1 MMQSAH
7 SHQPRITTLT
17 DIHQKRDE
25 IHTLFSS
32 SIQGC
37 LNCSDFIQVKY
48 AVLQHFKEAIKY
60 INKSIDNISTQH
72 PQSHLQSLDAHTL
85 IDDNTL
91 DSWSSDDQH
100 TIDQIEFQLRELS
113 TAIDQW
119 VFILRDCPEVEH
131 KPNVLL
137 LAKAMTEIFQ
147 IQHYYIYPYR
157 KDLVPDFLNKA
168 TFNRHLDHPIK

>member
-1 MMQSAH
+1 MQPPDSRH
-7 SHQPRITTLT
+7 TRITTLI
-17 DIHQKRDE
+17 DIGQKRDE
-25 IHTLFSS
+25 INNLFRN
-32 SIQGC
+32 SIQNC

-60 INKSIDNISTQH
+60 VNKSIFNISTQH
-72 PQSHLQSLDAHTL
+72 PQSDLQILDAHTL

-91 DSWSSDDQH
+91 DSWSSDDQN

-131 KPNVLL
+131 KPNIVL

-147 IQHYYIYPYR
+147 IQHFYIYPYR
-157 KDLVPDFLNKA
+157 ADLMPDFLKG
-168 TFNRHLDHPIK
+168 TIDKISKDWQMK